1 MAVNQ
6 NIGAQSYLQVVEI
19 LRNELLA
26 NENITTVT
34 QGDISDVDLAKQTI
48 FPLAH
53 ILVNNAIFSSTII
66 TYNISVLIM
75 DMVHNDDT
83 ADEPSIYQ
91 NTNEMYVHNTMLNVG
106 NHLTDKLFNGSLYDG
121 NTFVDRASVNAEP
134 FVDRFE
140 NQMAGWAFT
149 FDLVTRNNID
159 RCNS

>member
-19 LRNELLA
+19 LRNELLS

-34 QGDISDVDLAKQTI
+34 QGDIGDVDLVKQTI

-53 ILVNNAIFSSTII
+53 IIVNNANFSSTII
-66 TYNISVLIM
+66 TYNISILIM

-83 ADEPSIYQ
+83 TDEPSIYQ
-91 NTNEMYVHNTMLNVG
+91 STNEMYVHNTMLNIG

-121 NTFVDRASVNAEP
+121 NTFVDRSTVNAEP